1 MDFDINVEMHNLLVN
16 TLMFLGVSTL
26 LRALFAVIFKKK
38 KRIAFLI
45 HSFIS
50 SGV

>member
-16 TLMFLGVSTL
+16 TLMILGVSTL

-38 KRIAFLI
+38 KHVPKSNTHTHTHR
-45 HSFIS
+45 S
-50 SGV
+50 